1 MEKKRFLARRGKFL
15 FYLVITIFC
24 LVAVFPLYWMINT
37 SLQPKKVVY
46 SFPPNFWPCFAGLRN
61 YVEVLLDPIRP
72 LSMWIVNSLFV
83 GLVTAGASVG
93 LAIWASYSISSFQY
107 RGKNVISYLLLATQ
121 MLPPILVI
129 VPIFM
134 IFARLKLTDTLIG
147 LILINMSFLIPACTW
162 FLRGFIDSIP
172 PDLES
177 AAMVDGCSRTG
188 AFVRVALP
196 LLLPG
201 IAATFTFTFLVVWD
215 EYLFARVL
223 LRSPTKWVSSVG
235 LASFIGQYVTPWNNI
250 MSAATIISLPPILLF
265 VFFQRYLL
273 SGLTGGAIKE

>member
-1 MEKKRFLARRGKFL
+1 MLLA
-15 FYLVITIFC
+15 LVVVFC
-24 LVAVFPLYWMINT
+24 LGAFFPFYWMINT
-37 SLQPKKVVY
+37 SLQEQKVIYSYPPK
-46 SFPPNFWPCFAGLRN
+46 FLPRLAGWVN
-61 YVEVLLDPIRP
+61 YVQVLTDPLRP
-72 LSMWIVNSLFV
+72 LLLWIVNSMIV
-83 GLVTAGASVG
+83 GLITAVATVG
-93 LAIWASYSISSFQY
+93 LAIWASYSIAGFRY
-107 RGKNVISYLLLATQ
+107 RGKTLIFFLLLATQ

-134 IFARLKLTDTLIG
+134 IFARLKLTDTLTG
-147 LILINMSFLIPACTW
+147 VILINMAFLVPPCVW

-177 AAMVDGCSRTG
+177 AAMVDGCTRIG
-188 AFVRVALP
+188 AFARVTIP

-201 IAATFTFTFLVVWD
+201 VAATFIFTFLVVWD

-223 LRSPTKWVSSVG
+223 LRSPDKWIASVG
-235 LASFIGQYVTPWNNI
+235 VASFIGQYVTSWNDI
-250 MSAATIISLPPILLF
+250 MAAAGIVSVPAVLLF